1 MVEVETVHRSGTEI
15 LLDVLRSEGVR
26 HIFGN
31 PGSTELPLMDAL
43 APEHDIH
50 YVLALQEATAAAM
63 ADGYAQ
69 VTRQPA
75 FVNLHSS
82 AGLGNAMGNLSN
94 ARANGTPLVVSA
106 GQQDYR
112 HIHHEPLLAGN
123 LTGIASAVSKWTH
136 EIRSIDELATMLRR
150 AFLDSSSPPTG
161 PVFLSIPMHVLG
173 EHSDSPLPPPT
184 ALDRTAVAGS
194 LTEVADLLTATAPDK
209 LAIIVGDEVAASGG
223 VAVLTELAETL
234 GADVL
239 GSPLY
244 GRSVFPHEHP
254 LWTGMLP
261 PIATMLRNELE
272 RYERVLLVG
281 GQAFLVYPY
290 TPGSPLPDGTDLVH
304 LSPDPALIGRAHRA
318 RIGLVGDPR
327 ATLESLIPLVEVRA
341 DHDAAR
347 ERLELKRQERAAEI
361 RRLEETALA
370 RYGTS
375 PLDPMAAA
383 HALVRA
389 APRDTPIVDEAIT
402 SGIYVR
408 GFQHTDKPDRY
419 FFCRGGGLGWGMPA
433 SLGVSLGHERSPV
446 LCAVGDG
453 SAMYSPQALW
463 TAAHEGL
470 PVVFAVFNNRQYLI
484 LKNNLRAMRGESAAL
499 DTFVATDIDDPPI
512 DFTHLARA
520 LGVEATVANEAAE
533 VADLVR
539 QAIDSGVPHLIDI
552 PIAAP

>member
-1 MVEVETVHRSGTEI
+1 MADVEATVLSGTEI
-15 LLDVLRSEGVR
+15 LLDVLRSEGVGY
-26 HIFGN
+26 IFGN

-43 APEHDIH
+43 ATAEDIH

-69 VTRQPA
+69 VTRRPA

-82 AGLGNAMGNLSN
+82 AGLGNAIGNLSN

-123 LTGIASAVSKWTH
+123 LTGIAAAVCKWAH

-150 AFLDSSSPPTG
+150 AFLDSSSAPTG
-161 PVFLSIPMHVLG
+161 AVFLSIPLHVLG
-173 EHSDSPLPPPT
+173 EHSDASLPPRT
-184 ALDRTAVAGS
+184 TIDRETVGGG
-194 LTEVADLLTATAPDK
+194 LEELADLLTTTAPDE
-209 LAIIVGDEVAASGG
+209 LAIIVGDEVATSGG
-223 VAVLTELAETL
+223 VAAVAKLAEAL

-244 GRSVFPHEHP
+244 GRSVFPQEHA
-254 LWTGMLP
+254 LWAGMLP
-261 PIATMLRNELE
+261 PIAAMLRNALE
-272 RYERVLLVG
+272 GYRRVLLVG

-290 TPGSPLPDGTDLVH
+290 TPGSPLPEGTDLLH
-304 LSPDPALIGRAHRA
+304 LSPDPAFIGQAHRA
-318 RIGLVGDPR
+318 RLGVVGDPR
-327 ATLESLIPLVEVRA
+327 ATLESLIPLVETRA
-341 DHDAAR
+341 DRDAAR
-347 ERLELKRQERAAEI
+347 HRLELKRRERAAEI
-361 RRLEETALA
+361 ERLEEAALA

-383 HALVRA
+383 HALVRS

-408 GFQHTDKPDRY
+408 GFQHTDEPDRY

-433 SLGVSLGHERSPV
+433 SLGVSLGHDRSPV

-463 TAAHEGL
+463 TAAHEDL
-470 PVVFAVFNNRQYLI
+470 PVVFAVFNNCQYLI
-484 LKNNLRAMRGESAAL
+484 LKNNLRGMGGESAAL

-512 DFTHLARA
+512 DFAHLARA
-520 LGVEATVANEAAE
+520 MGVEATVAAEASE
-533 VADLVR
+533 VADIVR
-539 QAIDSGVPHLIDI
+539 DAIERGKPHLVDI
-552 PIAAP
+552 PITAP